1 MKQKL
6 FFMVAVTSLVFC
18 VLATTSSADPEPFR
32 ERVEAGV
39 AETVTVGKKSA
50 GLRQR
55 WQAEERLLADE
66 AHALELELKLLEAR
80 SRKLQGYSQQRQE
93 EILRLKS
100 GLEDMAEIGI
110 RLEPYLDDLA
120 VKIKEINDN
129 DLPFSLVERER
140 RLADLNDALNGYDV
154 DLAEKL
160 RRLMEVLKIEAG
172 FGRGFEVSEEVLNK
186 DTGETAVRV
195 LRLGRIGL
203 YYLTLDGAKAGWFNR
218 ELKVWEELSGGYS
231 EAIKEALRMA
241 LKQRAFDLVC
251 LPVAGGKP

>member
-1 MKQKL
+1 L
-6 FFMVAVTSLVFC
+6 
-18 VLATTSSADPEPFR
+18 
-32 ERVEAGV
+32 
-39 AETVTVGKKSA
+39 ET
-50 GLRQR
+50 GLK
-55 WQAEERLLADE
+55 E
-66 AHALELELKLLEAR
+66 
-80 SRKLQGYSQQRQE
+80 
-93 EILRLKS
+93 
-100 GLEDMAEIGI
+100 MAEIGI
-110 RLEPYLDDLA
+110 RLEPFLDEVVGLIETFQA
-120 VKIKEINDN
+120 A
-129 DLPFSLVERER
+129 DLPFSVVERER
-140 RLADLNDALNGYDV
+140 RFNDLRQVLNSYDA

-160 RRLMEVLKIEAG
+160 RRVMEVLKIEAG